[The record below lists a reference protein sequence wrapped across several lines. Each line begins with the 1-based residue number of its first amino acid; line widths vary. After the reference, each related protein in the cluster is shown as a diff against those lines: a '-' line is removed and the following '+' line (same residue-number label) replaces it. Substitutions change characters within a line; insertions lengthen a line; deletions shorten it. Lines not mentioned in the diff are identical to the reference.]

1 MKVSRILLYYSLT
14 VTACL
19 ILAFILFISSITVPE
34 SNLPTYLFMMNM
46 NKVTML
52 IQNGSFGGMSF
63 LDLKPSIIN
72 KRNLE
77 DYYVGALLQHIPIL
91 ILCLVGILVT
101 GTWVLSKILKVQH
114 EKQALLLAK
123 QLSSMDEEHI
133 IMEQHPAIVKAYQEI
148 KNKFEAYTLDY
159 VRLSAYVTH
168 EQKNILSLLRA
179 KLQLSDH
186 GELTE
191 EVDKVTDSLDDILTL
206 SASKENTTMELVD
219 TALLCANVCDE
230 YRRLHPNIHF
240 DFDDDANNTII
251 GRELWISRAV
261 TNLVSNAVK
270 YGGNSEIHVSVSN
283 RKGSVIIAVSDG
295 GEGIDEAEQEKLFDY
310 QYRVGKLK
318 KDGYGIGLSLVRH
331 VCELCD
337 GLCWVE
343 NRGARGTTF
352 YMIFPE
358 ALTLD

>member
-1 MKVSRILLYYSLT
+1 MKVSRVLLYYSLT
-14 VTACL
+14 VTTCL

-133 IMEQHPAIVKAYQEI
+133 IMEQLP
-148 KNKFEAYTLDY
+148 
-159 VRLSAYVTH
+159 
-168 EQKNILSLLRA
+168 LL
-179 KLQLSDH
+179 KH
-186 GELTE
+186 
-191 EVDKVTDSLDDILTL
+191 I
-206 SASKENTTMELVD
+206 
-219 TALLCANVCDE
+219 
-230 YRRLHPNIHF
+230 RRLRVNSKRTP
-240 DFDDDANNTII
+240 
-251 GRELWISRAV
+251 WITS
-261 TNLVSNAVK
+261 
-270 YGGNSEIHVSVSN
+270 
-283 RKGSVIIAVSDG
+283 
-295 GEGIDEAEQEKLFDY
+295 
-310 QYRVGKLK
+310 
-318 KDGYGIGLSLVRH
+318 GL
-331 VCELCD
+331 
-337 GLCWVE
+337 
-343 NRGARGTTF
+343 
-352 YMIFPE
+352 
-358 ALTLD
+358 ALT